1 MTMLKEIGA
10 ELVGMFVG
18 DGQLSLAVVAIVAA
32 AAALIHLGGIDPLSA
47 GGFLLVGCPVV
58 LIESVRRSARQALK
72 P

>member
-18 DGQLSLAVVAIVAA
+18 DGQLSLAVVAIVA